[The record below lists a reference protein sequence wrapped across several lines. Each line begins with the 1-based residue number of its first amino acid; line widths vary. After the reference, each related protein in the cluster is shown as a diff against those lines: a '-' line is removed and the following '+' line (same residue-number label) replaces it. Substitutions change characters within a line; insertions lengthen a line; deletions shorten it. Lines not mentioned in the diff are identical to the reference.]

1 MSTPDI
7 AALEQRLRE
16 LEEENQ
22 QLRTENAEL
31 TDDKRI
37 TDILLSKS
45 DAIAAETDFDKLLG
59 IINDETCE
67 LLEADRCT
75 VFVLDDEKGEL
86 WSRVGTGLEL
96 SEIRIP
102 KSVGIAGHVAT
113 TGEILNLADA
123 YEDPR
128 FNRKVDKA
136 TGYRTR
142 ALLCMPMR
150 NRQQETIGV
159 VQVLN
164 KKQWGGHFDEKDVGL
179 LGILSTTAANQLEI
193 AQLVD
198 ELQKMLDSFVETL
211 AASIDARDP
220 ITAGHSKR
228 VTIYCLE
235 MGKFLNFDKKELE
248 LLRYAALLHDYGKIG
263 IREAVL
269 TKDGRLEED
278 EYQHIQ
284 THVVMSKQILQ
295 KMYFRKELRAIPEIA
310 GSHHE
315 KVDGTGYPERSTG
328 DTIPLMGRIMGLA
341 DVFDALTY
349 KRHYRDPM
357 PIERVLKIVEAE
369 QGKHFDP
376 LVVKTFL
383 SLPVANVISIIHF
396 DAVGKLPGADAA
408 ALSEFQMGHF
418 YAAAT
423 KEESQ
428 RSEDEKQLVEL
439 FAKYYG
445 SRG

>member
-1 MSTPDI
+1 MSTSDL
-7 AALEQRLRE
+7 ASLEQRLRE
-16 LEEENQ
+16 LEEEN
-22 QLRTENAEL
+22 LRLKSENAEL

-45 DAIAAETDFDKLLG
+45 DAIAAETDLDKLLG
-59 IINDETCE
+59 IINDETRE

-128 FNRKVDKA
+128 FNREVDKA

-159 VQVLN
+159 LQVLN

-328 DTIPLMGRIMGLA
+328 DNIPLMGRIMGLA

-396 DAVGKLPGADAA
+396 DAVGKLPGEDAA

-423 KEESQ
+423 KDESQ
-428 RSEDEKQLVEL
+428 RCEDEKHLVEL